1 MLTRAGRLAG
11 LREYLGP
18 ALGYTGGRA
27 TQTSTSTS
35 VSATGRC
42 CATDGRLGVVLPRSV
57 FLAKGS
63 AGFRHWL
70 FGEATPERVDFLLNN
85 RLWAFDTHPQ
95 YTVAL
100 LAARRRPPAK
110 DDRLEVAGVA
120 SSAAEFARQSEADGL
135 HLARDRSR
143 PRA

>member
-1 MLTRAGRLAG
+1 M
-11 LREYLGP
+11 
-18 ALGYTGGRA
+18 
-27 TQTSTSTS
+27 
-35 VSATGRC
+35 
-42 CATDGRLGVVLPRSV
+42 LPRSV

-100 LAARRRPPAK
+100 LVAGGRAPTE

-120 SSAAEFARQSEADGL
+120 TSAAEFARQSEAEGSASRGL
-135 HLARDRSR
+135 V
-143 PRA
+143 